1 MMVNLNSRGVWD
13 MANDNFKWLTYDIDS
28 SIVLKVIYKN
38 NEKIEDYAVFNI
50 IDVLDVSG
58 DSLNIMTANI
68 EDLTNL
74 LTIGIVRFANMGDLS
89 DVIDIPFRNLYKLYE
104 NSNKL
109 GENTSLMLSFSDID
123 AFSVIDGSVR
133 SDCKIYSTI
142 INDFSSDLSRVM
154 EIASEFGSYRM
165 MKKFEALS
173 EITLINHRRL
183 VNDKINRMYNNN
195 NITRLNNI

>member
-1 MMVNLNSRGVWD
+1 MMINLNSRGVWD

-28 SIVLKVIYKN
+28 SIVLKVVRKN
-38 NEKIEDYAVFNI
+38 NDKIDDCVIFNV

-58 DSLNIMTANI
+58 NSLNIMTANI
-68 EDLTNL
+68 DDLTNL

-104 NSNKL
+104 NSNRL
-109 GENTSLMLSFSDID
+109 GEDISIGLSFLDID

-133 SDCKIYSTI
+133 SDCMVYSTI
-142 INDFSSDLSRVM
+142 INDVSSDLSRVM
-154 EIASEFGSYRM
+154 EIACEFGSYRM
-165 MKKFEALS
+165 MKKFEVLS

-183 VNDKINRMYNNN
+183 VNDKISRMYK
-195 NITRLNNI
+195 